1 MENGKL
7 RNIPYSAEAE
17 NFILGSLLID
27 QRLALEYCSRLD
39 VQDFYVQ
46 ENKKIFTAIQ
56 NLYQSHVKIEYLSVV
71 EELKRMNEFD
81 AIGKDYLLDLMDIL
95 PTIVNAESYIEIIL
109 QKSLERELY
118 FAISTISQDI
128 LTGQTEFEALLANT
142 ERIVFQIVNKRKTTP
157 FVKIDE
163 ATEKVMYIVE
173 ENRNKQG
180 KGVIGLDTGFKKL
193 NEYTLGFQK
202 GELIILAARPG
213 IGKSA
218 FALNVAAYA
227 CLESKAHV
235 AFFSLEMSVD
245 QLVMRLLSLRSNVQ
259 LQKIRSG
266 NMTPTEMTRVLAAK
280 ARLDDSNLYIDEGIN
295 GNLEDVKVK
304 CRKLKRE
311 GKLDLIIID
320 YLQLLSLTA
329 GQDKLSIYERVTKL
343 SRGLKILA
351 RELDVPIMALSQLS
365 RAIEQRKEEE
375 QIPLLSDLRESGSIE
390 QDADIVIFLHRRMT
404 KKEELEQK
412 TSNRSRKTDIFI
424 SKNRQGEVG
433 SFELV
438 FRGDCSSFTEME

>member
-1 MENGKL
+1 
-7 RNIPYSAEAE
+7 
-17 NFILGSLLID
+17 
-27 QRLALEYCSRLD
+27 
-39 VQDFYVQ
+39 
-46 ENKKIFTAIQ
+46 
-56 NLYQSHVKIEYLSVV
+56 
-71 EELKRMNEFD
+71 
-81 AIGKDYLLDLMDIL
+81 
-95 PTIVNAESYIEIIL
+95 
-109 QKSLERELY
+109 
-118 FAISTISQDI
+118 
-128 LTGQTEFEALLANT
+128 
-142 ERIVFQIVNKRKTTP
+142 
-157 FVKIDE
+157 
-163 ATEKVMYIVE
+163 
-173 ENRNKQG
+173 
-180 KGVIGLDTGFKKL
+180 
-193 NEYTLGFQK
+193 
-202 GELIILAARPG
+202 
-213 IGKSA
+213 
-218 FALNVAAYA
+218 
-227 CLESKAHV
+227 
-235 AFFSLEMSVD
+235 
-245 QLVMRLLSLRSNVQ
+245 
-259 LQKIRSG
+259 
-266 NMTPTEMTRVLAAK
+266 MTPTEMTRVLAAK